1 MGESRGGTAVTTTEA
16 DILLHRQQGAWKKLE
31 RIATDIVADAEKT
44 AGSKLYP
51 LLGGGTR
58 VMLALNH
65 RISDDI
71 DLFIRDP
78 QWIGYLSPR
87 LNSHVEGLT
96 SQYDETAVSL
106 KLKFSEGEIDFIVAG
121 SLLGLPDEASP
132 ETSFALE
139 PLGEVL
145 AKKLFYRGWLLTAR
159 DLFDWWSIET
169 KAAAAIPK
177 QKLAVLLESKY
188 EAVSTA
194 LNAMLHSPAFEEA
207 WKAVQAPAKPA
218 LKDAVAWA
226 SRRLAE
232 YRSLTQ

>member
-1 MGESRGGTAVTTTEA
+1 MTTTQA
-16 DILLHRQQGAWKKLE
+16 DILLHRRQGPWKQLE
-31 RIATDIVADAEKT
+31 RIAADIVASAEKT
-44 AGSKLYP
+44 AGSKLHP

-87 LNSHVEGLT
+87 LNAHVEGLT
-96 SQYDETAVSL
+96 SGYSETAVSL
-106 KLKFSEGEIDFIVAG
+106 KLTFAEGEIDFIVAG
-121 SLLGLPDEASP
+121 SLLGLPEETSS

-159 DLFDWWSIET
+159 DLFDWRSIET
-169 KAAAAIPK
+169 KAAAAIP
-177 QKLAVLLESKY
+177 QKELAELLDAKY
-188 EAVSTA
+188 EPMSTA
-194 LNAMLHSPAFEEA
+194 LNAMLQSPAAAEA
-207 WKAVQAPAKPA
+207 WDAVQAPNKPPF
-218 LKDAVAWA
+218 KDAVHWA
-226 SRRLAE
+226 IGRLAE
-232 YRSLTQ
+232 YRALTQ